1 MSKIKNTRFEV
12 FVSNSKRNDNQNVTG
27 KFGSFSGSD
36 FTPDDCAAGFL
47 CVTKERLPL
56 LGYEDA
62 GLKNAN
68 SYYMIA
74 ATNGNV
80 AGLPADRTGIYAC
93 NTYDVNKAVDS
104 DGMVVNLPGKTLG
117 LALPAD
123 ERGDFTELMVG
134 EQYNFG
140 AGNFS
145 TAPSESLK
153 YATITNGLLVAVAA
167 APTDGSIYFAIEDFS
182 KRFIEGAYDG
192 GQKITVRCL
201 RSVKAAG

>member
-36 FTPDDCAAGFL
+36 FTPDDCVAGFL

-74 ATNGNV
+74 AANGNV